1 MSMPKFFAAGGHGL
15 KLFSFFALTI
25 ILNVAGAA
33 DDAVSKAAP
42 AVQAA
47 TKTPADALV
56 PPKPAA
62 AKPVTAQTARQKCV
76 ARCERDNGL
85 CNSDVRRGRQECS
98 KKAANNGNN
107 PLTGRPDDAYCGYFD
122 GDHCGFYANRGA
134 CGQRFMRRYAEC
146 VDWMR
151 GSIAAQ
157 RFDCFQ
163 AETKAQG
170 LCRAELQDCQAACQ

>member
-33 DDAVSKAAP
+33 EDAVSKAAP

-56 PPKPAA
+56 PSKPAA

>member
-1 MSMPKFFAAGGHGL
+1 MHLFFAAGGDGL
-15 KLFSFFALTI
+15 KLLSCLILTI
-25 ILNVAGAA
+25 IFNATAAA
-33 DDAVSKAAP
+33 DDAASKVATAAH
-42 AVQAA
+42 
-47 TKTPADALV
+47 ADAPV

-62 AKPVTAQTARQKCV
+62 APVAPRTVREKCV
-76 ARCERDNGL
+76 ARCETDNGL

-122 GDHCGFYANRGA
+122 GDHCGFYSNRGA
-134 CGQRFMRRYAEC
+134 CGQRFTRRYAEC

-163 AETKAQG
+163 AQTKAQG
-170 LCRAELQDCQAACQ
+170 LCRAELQDCRAACL